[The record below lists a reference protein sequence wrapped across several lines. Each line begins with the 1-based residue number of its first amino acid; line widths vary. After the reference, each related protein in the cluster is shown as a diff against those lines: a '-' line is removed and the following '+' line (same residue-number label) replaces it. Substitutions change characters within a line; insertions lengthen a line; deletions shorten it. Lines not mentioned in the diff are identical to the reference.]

1 MRANRASLS
10 SATFLTSY
18 INLAAVILWVIIA
31 FYNQSYAGEDSLGML
46 GTGMFSTIS
55 ATIVAFQMLSDASMF
70 SLLTMINIFTLAV
83 ILIMTYQSVSSKRA
97 NAKKDKTLIAYNGI
111 KLRAMF
117 FVLTIGTAIMFIAL
131 PMLAYIFTV

>member
-1 MRANRASLS
+1 
-10 SATFLTSY
+10 
-18 INLAAVILWVIIA
+18 
-31 FYNQSYAGEDSLGML
+31 
-46 GTGMFSTIS
+46 
-55 ATIVAFQMLSDASMF
+55 
-70 SLLTMINIFTLAV
+70 MINVFTLAV